1 MVLNIIILVL
11 SILVTGLSV
20 WIIVSNKYKKR
31 INELENQNCAL
42 LSQTQLNDNMI
53 NSVKNEF
60 TKIAQE
66 SLKNQQEQLLSVHS
80 TDLIHRFEIFK
91 SEEINPVNKMLKDFK
106 EAIDNYQKS
115 HEIESLEIKNA
126 VSTAE
131 KYAKALTTN
140 QNLKGE
146 FGEHQLEQ
154 ILKFSGLSE
163 NIHYTK
169 QFVSGSAK
177 PDFVIN
183 LPQGNH
189 LIIDSKVIL
198 KNFIEYANN
207 DFDPNCKKDFY
218 KDLTDCIINLAKKNY
233 EEIEGLNQPD
243 FILMFIPIESCINL
257 IYSDYD
263 FQKAV
268 ELASSKN
275 IIMVGM
281 ASLLVTLRLVN
292 QLWATKNKTDN
303 IENIITAGE
312 NLYNNITLHC
322 QGLMSIK
329 QAIENASIAITTE
342 INRFIYRNNGSIFK
356 EAEKLKGYG
365 IEAKSTKSGKKI
377 IQNSIP
383 EEFLAA
389 AEK

>member
-11 SILVTGLSV
+11 SIIIAGLSV
-20 WIIVSNKYKKR
+20 WIVTSNKYKKR
-31 INELENQNCAL
+31 IQELENQNSAL
-42 LSQTQLNDNMI
+42 ISQTQINENII

-60 TKIAQE
+60 TKIAQD
-66 SLKNQQEQLLSVHS
+66 SLKNQQEQLLSAHS
-80 TDLIHRFEIFK
+80 TDLLHRFEIFK

-106 EAIDNYQKS
+106 EAIDTYQKS
-115 HEIESLEIKNA
+115 HEIESIEIKNA

-154 ILKFSGLSE
+154 ILKFSGLVE

-169 QFVSGSAK
+169 QFVSGNAK

-183 LPQGNH
+183 LPEGNH

-207 DFDPNCKKDFY
+207 DFSSNYKKDFY
-218 KDLTDCIINLAKKNY
+218 NDLTNCIINLAKKNY

-243 FILMFIPIESCINL
+243 FILMFIPIENCINL

-322 QGLMSIK
+322 QGLLNIK
-329 QAIENASIAITTE
+329 QSIENASIAITTE
-342 INRFIYRNNGSIFK
+342 INRFTHRNNGSIFK
-356 EAEKLKGYG
+356 EAEKLKEYG

-377 IQNSIP
+377 VQNTIP
-383 EEFLAA
+383 DEFLSPLG
-389 AEK
+389 